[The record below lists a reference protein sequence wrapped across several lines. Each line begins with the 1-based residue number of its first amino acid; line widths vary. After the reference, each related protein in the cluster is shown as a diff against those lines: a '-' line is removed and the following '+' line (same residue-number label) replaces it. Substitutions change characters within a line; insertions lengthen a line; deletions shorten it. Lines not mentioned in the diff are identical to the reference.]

1 MTNENAPK
9 HLCAA
14 WDKSLKVEYIGKVWV
29 RKAHM
34 NKSLGILYRRLDKD
48 EGLSVRDEIEFNRLF
63 KEAK

>member
-1 MTNENAPK
+1 MTNDTSEK
-9 HLCAA
+9 RLCAT
-14 WDKSLKVEYIGKVWV
+14 WDKSLIVEVLGKVWM

-48 EGLSVRDEIEFNRLF
+48 EGLSVRDEAEFNRLF